1 MFNTSMANENKN
13 LVPKSAIHKKQIQ
26 TQNFTINK
34 NRAHSKT
41 GSGSKLKKKKSG
53 SGCATHPELLPA
65 ADVHVEE
72 LETVKGLV
80 VSDFSLAKSLRGYS
94 QPYKHAHCV

>member
-1 MFNTSMANENKN
+1 MANGKKPGTEIDHTQKTNTDTKFY
-13 LVPKSAIHKKQIQ
+13 KKQKPSSFKNRIRIQ
-26 TQNFTINK
+26 T
-34 NRAHSKT
+34 
-41 GSGSKLKKKKSG
+41 LKKKSG